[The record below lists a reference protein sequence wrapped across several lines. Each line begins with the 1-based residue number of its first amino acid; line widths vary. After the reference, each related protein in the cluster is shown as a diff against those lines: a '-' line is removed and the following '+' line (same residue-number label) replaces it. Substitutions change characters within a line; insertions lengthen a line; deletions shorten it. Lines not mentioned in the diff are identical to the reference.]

1 MSTLKTKINQEEV
14 LSFLQKE
21 IDPQID
27 SVEFL
32 TGGEMSQAFGFKSKN
47 KEYVIRFFK
56 WDDAF
61 RKDKFAHD
69 NYSSD
74 KLPIPKV
81 YEIDKYS
88 NELFYCISSRAK
100 GIVLDLLSPGL
111 QIKMMDEE
119 IKLMHAIHKTK
130 VVGSGYGWWDENGN
144 GMHGSWR
151 DYVLY
156 KKDEVYSNWEA
167 LYKNSF
173 LKKEIIEKIYL
184 RISQLTTFL
193 PEDRY
198 LVHADLGWS
207 NEISD
212 NTNITGVL
220 DWGNSVYGD
229 FLYDIS
235 FKHYWS
241 SDSNFL
247 EKYLHSVDRNYFNLD
262 NADERIRCYML
273 HIGLGVLGFFAL
285 SNQKEKYDKAQK
297 RVEGLLSI

>member
-14 LSFLQKE
+14 LSFLQKK
-21 IDPQID
+21 IDPQIT
-27 SVEFL
+27 SLEFL

-56 WDDAF
+56 WDDTF
-61 RKDKFAHD
+61 KKDKFAHD

-81 YEIDKYS
+81 YEIGKYS
-88 NELFYCISSRAK
+88 DELFYCISSRAK
-100 GIVLDLLSPGL
+100 EITLDLLSPEL

-119 IKLMHAIHKTK
+119 IKLMHALHSTK
-130 VVGSGYGWWDENGN
+130 VICHGYGWWDENGN
-144 GMHGSWR
+144 GTYASWK
-151 DYVLY
+151 DYILH
-156 KKDEVYSNWEA
+156 KKDEIYSNWEV
-167 LYKNSF
+167 LYGKSF
-173 LKKEIIEKIYL
+173 LEKEIIEDTYLKINE
-184 RISQLTTFL
+184 LTIFL

-212 NTNITGVL
+212 ETRITGVL

-229 FLYDIS
+229 FLYDVS
-235 FKHYWS
+235 FKHFWS

-247 EKYLHSVDRNYFNLD
+247 EKYLHSLDANNYNLE
-262 NADERIRCYML
+262 NSRERIKCYLL
-273 HIGLGVLGFFAL
+273 HVGVGVLGFFAE
-285 SNQKEKYDKAQK
+285 SSQKEKYDKAQK